1 MEDKN
6 KQETNLDPEVLDKVL
21 GTEDSKCNWKLEIS
35 EEEFEEYKKGISKT
49 LKISIRICEVIVGVF
64 FIGMISYM
72 FYRYVTGT
80 ISEAERDS
88 SENIYENTTEYK
100 EDKEDTEVVMSLK
113 KTGYSI
119 TIRYEDTL
127 LGSTIW
133 QKASRPLYYDETT
146 MLVYIKNDSY
156 SALIPY
162 MKDAN
167 TQYMWDIDKQELR

>member
-1 MEDKN
+1 MEDKGKKEEN
-6 KQETNLDPEVLDKVL
+6 KLDPEVLDKVL
-21 GTEDSKCNWKLEIS
+21 GDENGRSNWRIELSDS
-35 EEEFEEYKKGISKT
+35 EFEEYKKGTSKT
-49 LKISIRICEVIVGVF
+49 LKISIGICTVIVGVF

-72 FYRYVTGT
+72 LYRYVTGT
-80 ISEAERDS
+80 VSEAERDS

-100 EDKEDTEVVMSLK
+100 VDTEVAMSLK

-119 TIRYEDTL
+119 TIRYEDSL

-133 QKASRPLYYDETT
+133 QEVSRPLYYDENT
-146 MLVYIKNDSY
+146 MLVYIKNDSL

-167 TQYMWDIDKQELR
+167 TQYMWDINKQELR